1 MNYKKVLETEFSGGK
16 SIHVTRQTLNGKQQ
30 TLTGY
35 HTTHH
40 TTGTAFQT
48 NQAIDT
54 DVTNHTS
61 LHIQTDPME
70 NGVQNCC
77 NYKIPK
83 KQTIPSFPDFDDRY
97 ANSTLPDI
105 ALLRDMAWAITN
117 SVGSMCVQKKNSNQL
132 VLGQRS

>member
-1 MNYKKVLETEFSGGK
+1 MNSD
-16 SIHVTRQTLNGKQQ
+16 GKQQ

-40 TTGTAFQT
+40 TTGTVFQT